1 MNITYAIKDVENEE
15 YYRGGQKWGPMEY
28 AITVGD
34 QGRAKSLKKLAKNMN
49 PDISENVKIQK
60 LVISEYG

>member
-15 YYRGGQKWGPMEY
+15 YYRGGQKWGPIEH

-34 QGRAKSLKKLAKNMN
+34 EGRANSLEKLAKNMN
-49 PDISENVKIQK
+49 SNISENVKIQK